1 MTTYSATGP
10 DGKTY
15 SLEGPAGATDD
26 QVMAELQKQ
35 FAAQQP
41 AAKPSMIESLGAG
54 IGGGLAKMG
63 LGAAA
68 AAADYTGNK
77 DTAASLDAKR
87 QAVTDW
93 QQQHG
98 GGSLSG
104 TVGDIVGASAPAMG
118 IGAAGTALAPVT
130 GGLSII
136 AAEAVNAGLFGIPAF
151 RDTYNEQKKNGASEA
166 TAISQAAWQA
176 GLATVGAKVVS
187 SGGKLLPG
195 VAKAGEGLLAKAGIA
210 GAEGAALPVVGQVG
224 TKAINAA
231 TGQQDN
237 SNWLPSGKDV
247 AASALGFGALGG
259 AHHLMEAPG
268 LARRKAEADQAAA
281 DQAAVAQKQQADQEA
296 TDAAAKQ
303 TPEYLQAL
311 NTKYHDF
318 LAADQAAKEAVGPKP
333 DAGVDPS
340 AAIAWQNKYDA
351 ANSLREQPENADLI
365 REHAERRDDIDAMN
379 KAAEPAP
386 VQAPAETPAAPAE
399 GTDLFGEKVQSQETP
414 AAIPTADDIESQRA
428 DLTRQTQGLES
439 LLEQRRDE
447 AAKAPDIDST
457 DAAIRRFD
465 QTQAALKEAQQA
477 LAKLPAAPKPAPAG
491 DALNKQMDTAQK
503 ALATA
508 KENGDTDAMKR
519 SIAKVRKLQQEN
531 PGLFTKAHE
540 GAIQADEATLGQ
552 EMGAG
557 REQAAAQTAKVGS
570 EVEGIRRI
578 ATPQEPSVLPQM
590 RQERGTKVEIAD
602 MEKGSMNTGVT
613 DQPSLFPEAGGN
625 AGVKESKLVTQAQ
638 RQELVL
644 QLQEALR
651 QRKNDPQKYRPVV
664 DRLLERIRGLG
675 EKGFN
680 MPQAR
685 GSETAEIAP
694 ILSGDQRLAGEIPSA
709 SVAADTR
716 VYAKPAVPMDVRR
729 EIAQLPK
736 DLPPATN
743 TLVQRVVDNFRGL
756 ANTKGGMDDTAA
768 FVHRVRTG
776 ADSTEL
782 AQRVTEHL
790 DRLEGGKRSETQ
802 IPTRETAWGT
812 ATKPTE
818 TAVQTDMFPSTEHQG
833 TIFNDYP
840 SFEKY
845 LASDAVAAVR
855 SEMKLSVDTAARAQ
869 ARVAPMEAQAA
880 ELRETVANLQRILA
894 HAKSLGD
901 TAREGAITKLEAA
914 VENAKALRASLDA
927 KLEPARMDVVKA
939 HVALAK
945 ASEAVAKVS
954 DTIAKNNAKFN
965 RDADVQAAAVKLAD
979 AQKAHADMLAAV
991 GRTGKGNY
999 DEAQKRYTAVVGA
1012 INEYRTLLEAHAKD
1026 TSKLPERS
1034 VLAYLQRDME
1044 LMLRMRDATQTLEK
1058 AATARESAADALT
1071 ALDKEINGTPE
1082 AIRTMRA
1089 ALTKVSNAKGVLTKA
1104 TNKAEENRS
1113 RLSAEIIDKDTQRQ
1127 QLERDIESALKP
1139 VQEARDA
1146 RTTKQDEVQTQ
1157 RERRDGAKRAAEQ
1170 ARAERLAAIPGV
1182 RVSHEEYRAALDKLE
1197 QSPGRIAELTA
1208 KAADETKNDT
1218 TRNKAKHDL
1227 KMLREQAMIA
1237 HGVLSREPENVER
1250 ARAALDKRTEE
1261 LSAAYEAK
1269 RTAINEV
1276 GITKSTQD
1284 SRKQE
1289 ARELG
1294 RELRMMQKFSASLS
1308 GRAKTEV
1315 AGRVEGPI
1323 KEDLLQPEPTARLP
1337 LRKIGPVVRP
1347 VVGLGRVQQAGAR
1360 KGVTGTQAMRGAAK
1374 DVAHEQAMLKLSK
1387 IEDLI
1392 ERNDAALD
1400 AAKEAGNDA
1409 LIEKHEGYA
1418 TRLET
1423 GRMAAEKE
1431 LAKAGVRP
1439 EDVANKPGAERE
1451 STPVSPEALDAAHD
1465 GRTMDVAADLAKNGS
1480 TPEVRDAAAKLQP
1493 LLIRTKFAVDENV
1506 THKGEAVAGIYSPEQ
1521 NKITMHPDGLTEQDI
1536 VHEMTHAATDT
1547 VLLADPTTLTPTQ
1560 RAGRTGLENMWKGI
1574 EHNPNF
1580 IGEHGATSVREFA
1593 AEVYSNA
1600 QFRAKLDAMGKP
1612 LTLLDRFK
1620 NFVRQMLGMPTTP
1633 SGKAKDF
1640 VEQVMSASR
1649 AFKASEVPSIFRK
1662 APEYTSEAAK
1672 FGREIAPHISKL
1684 EQIKENKSALPLA
1697 MEQKV
1702 VDFRAAL
1709 RRVTDLGNKLLGTQ
1723 VKYTV
1728 LQADKG
1734 LNNMHAVAEGG
1745 AFQLTKD
1752 SKGITMVKTGGGA
1765 SAKAV
1770 LEAINKLPGA
1780 NAAEKLDMAQGYL
1793 TALRARDVGYDRL
1806 DFSDPVGMQKRGEA
1820 VIREVESNP
1829 AMLAAMK
1836 GVQAQYRSLNQGLVK
1851 FLEQTNALPKDV
1863 TDKMLADKNYI
1874 PFYRANGDL
1883 ILPDGKAVSV
1893 GDVRSMPFLKA
1904 LERGDSK
1911 LMPFEDSMFRNIA
1924 TLTNMGMQNMA
1935 ARHVAYHLQ
1944 DLGKNAG
1951 TMQVRR
1957 GDGPAVNDGRV
1968 IRFRQA
1974 PEAGE
1979 KGEDAGKRYV
1989 VIDTKGTAA
1998 EHIPN
2003 DLLAQAVAG
2012 TYGSTPSL
2020 LKVGAW
2026 ASDILRSGVTRMPT
2040 YMVSQLIK
2048 DPMNASMLGNL
2059 KADPFSATAKTVGN
2073 FMEHLT
2079 KGSAEDAT
2087 LSAHG
2092 VLHSNIFSGGASDV
2106 RKVAMQIAGDNQSVY
2121 RRVLAGLDKVAMSAD
2136 AATRIQGYRDVVAA
2150 GGSEAEAVIHAVE
2163 MQNFNKR
2170 GASTS
2175 LQMVSRLVPF
2185 FNAQI
2190 QGLNVIAKSAMGKMP
2205 SNELLDTKTKFF
2217 HRALGMTA
2225 MAMAYC
2231 ASMED
2236 DKDWNKLTL
2245 HTQMAN
2251 IPIPGLTIGGQ
2262 QVHIPAPFESGMLFW
2277 SLPVAFMHALK
2288 QNFNENDWTAVKDI
2302 IMNQVPGNG
2311 SIVPQVAKGYLD
2323 VSRNYNSAF
2332 GTPIETTGM
2341 EKKDVTERF
2350 NASTPEAMKAFSRQL
2365 ADAGVKLSPVQ
2376 LDYLANAYLGQLPH
2390 MVGAL
2395 TNHVFETKS
2404 NVKDAGED
2412 ATGTARDNPLLSR
2425 FVPNPTESRN
2435 VNDAYTRAKQADLT
2449 DATVKSM
2456 VKDGRGTEAKAYQKE
2471 QLAKYGSPQQ
2481 AKAFENQM
2489 GFFKRREETIRS
2501 NKALSGDAKQAKL
2514 EDLYARKDAAAANW
2528 LKIVDGK
2535 QAK

>member
-68 AAADYTGNK
+68 AAPDYTGNK

-268 LARRKAEADQAAA
+268 LARQKAEADQAAA

-340 AAIAWQNKYDA
+340 AAIAWQKKYDEVQ
-351 ANSLREQPENADLI
+351 SLRQQPENAALI
-365 REHAERRDDIDAMN
+365 QEHAERRDDIDAMN

-414 AAIPTADDIESQRA
+414 AAIPTADDIENQRA

-694 ILSGDQRLAGEIPSA
+694 ILSGDQRLAGELPSA

-1208 KAADETKNDT
+1208 KAADETK
-1218 TRNKAKHDL
+1218 
-1227 KMLREQAMIA
+1227 IPS
-1237 HGVLSREPENVER
+1237 VLPSR
-1250 ARAALDKRTEE
+1250 
-1261 LSAAYEAK
+1261 
-1269 RTAINEV
+1269 
-1276 GITKSTQD
+1276 
-1284 SRKQE
+1284 
-1289 ARELG
+1289 
-1294 RELRMMQKFSASLS
+1294 
-1308 GRAKTEV
+1308 
-1315 AGRVEGPI
+1315 
-1323 KEDLLQPEPTARLP
+1323 
-1337 LRKIGPVVRP
+1337 
-1347 VVGLGRVQQAGAR
+1347 
-1360 KGVTGTQAMRGAAK
+1360 
-1374 DVAHEQAMLKLSK
+1374 
-1387 IEDLI
+1387 
-1392 ERNDAALD
+1392 
-1400 AAKEAGNDA
+1400 
-1409 LIEKHEGYA
+1409 
-1418 TRLET
+1418 
-1423 GRMAAEKE
+1423 
-1431 LAKAGVRP
+1431 
-1439 EDVANKPGAERE
+1439 
-1451 STPVSPEALDAAHD
+1451 
-1465 GRTMDVAADLAKNGS
+1465 
-1480 TPEVRDAAAKLQP
+1480 
-1493 LLIRTKFAVDENV
+1493 
-1506 THKGEAVAGIYSPEQ
+1506 
-1521 NKITMHPDGLTEQDI
+1521 
-1536 VHEMTHAATDT
+1536 
-1547 VLLADPTTLTPTQ
+1547 
-1560 RAGRTGLENMWKGI
+1560 W
-1574 EHNPNF
+1574 
-1580 IGEHGATSVREFA
+1580 
-1593 AEVYSNA
+1593 
-1600 QFRAKLDAMGKP
+1600 
-1612 LTLLDRFK
+1612 
-1620 NFVRQMLGMPTTP
+1620 
-1633 SGKAKDF
+1633 
-1640 VEQVMSASR
+1640 
-1649 AFKASEVPSIFRK
+1649 
-1662 APEYTSEAAK
+1662 
-1672 FGREIAPHISKL
+1672 
-1684 EQIKENKSALPLA
+1684 
-1697 MEQKV
+1697 
-1702 VDFRAAL
+1702 
-1709 RRVTDLGNKLLGTQ
+1709 RR
-1723 VKYTV
+1723 
-1728 LQADKG
+1728 
-1734 LNNMHAVAEGG
+1734 
-1745 AFQLTKD
+1745 
-1752 SKGITMVKTGGGA
+1752 
-1765 SAKAV
+1765 
-1770 LEAINKLPGA
+1770 
-1780 NAAEKLDMAQGYL
+1780 
-1793 TALRARDVGYDRL
+1793 
-1806 DFSDPVGMQKRGEA
+1806 
-1820 VIREVESNP
+1820 
-1829 AMLAAMK
+1829 
-1836 GVQAQYRSLNQGLVK
+1836 
-1851 FLEQTNALPKDV
+1851 
-1863 TDKMLADKNYI
+1863 
-1874 PFYRANGDL
+1874 
-1883 ILPDGKAVSV
+1883 
-1893 GDVRSMPFLKA
+1893 
-1904 LERGDSK
+1904 
-1911 LMPFEDSMFRNIA
+1911 
-1924 TLTNMGMQNMA
+1924 
-1935 ARHVAYHLQ
+1935 
-1944 DLGKNAG
+1944 
-1951 TMQVRR
+1951 
-1957 GDGPAVNDGRV
+1957 
-1968 IRFRQA
+1968 
-1974 PEAGE
+1974 
-1979 KGEDAGKRYV
+1979 
-1989 VIDTKGTAA
+1989 
-1998 EHIPN
+1998 
-2003 DLLAQAVAG
+2003 
-2012 TYGSTPSL
+2012 
-2020 LKVGAW
+2020 
-2026 ASDILRSGVTRMPT
+2026 
-2040 YMVSQLIK
+2040 
-2048 DPMNASMLGNL
+2048 
-2059 KADPFSATAKTVGN
+2059 
-2073 FMEHLT
+2073 
-2079 KGSAEDAT
+2079 
-2087 LSAHG
+2087 
-2092 VLHSNIFSGGASDV
+2092 
-2106 RKVAMQIAGDNQSVY
+2106 
-2121 RRVLAGLDKVAMSAD
+2121 
-2136 AATRIQGYRDVVAA
+2136 
-2150 GGSEAEAVIHAVE
+2150 
-2163 MQNFNKR
+2163 
-2170 GASTS
+2170 
-2175 LQMVSRLVPF
+2175 
-2185 FNAQI
+2185 
-2190 QGLNVIAKSAMGKMP
+2190 
-2205 SNELLDTKTKFF
+2205 
-2217 HRALGMTA
+2217 
-2225 MAMAYC
+2225 
-2231 ASMED
+2231 
-2236 DKDWNKLTL
+2236 
-2245 HTQMAN
+2245 
-2251 IPIPGLTIGGQ
+2251 
-2262 QVHIPAPFESGMLFW
+2262 
-2277 SLPVAFMHALK
+2277 
-2288 QNFNENDWTAVKDI
+2288 
-2302 IMNQVPGNG
+2302 
-2311 SIVPQVAKGYLD
+2311 
-2323 VSRNYNSAF
+2323 
-2332 GTPIETTGM
+2332 
-2341 EKKDVTERF
+2341 
-2350 NASTPEAMKAFSRQL
+2350 RQL
-2365 ADAGVKLSPVQ
+2365 LRWLRQ
-2376 LDYLANAYLGQLPH
+2376 
-2390 MVGAL
+2390 
-2395 TNHVFETKS
+2395 
-2404 NVKDAGED
+2404 
-2412 ATGTARDNPLLSR
+2412 
-2425 FVPNPTESRN
+2425 
-2435 VNDAYTRAKQADLT
+2435 
-2449 DATVKSM
+2449 
-2456 VKDGRGTEAKAYQKE
+2456 GRSE
-2471 QLAKYGSPQQ
+2471 
-2481 AKAFENQM
+2481 
-2489 GFFKRREETIRS
+2489 
-2501 NKALSGDAKQAKL
+2501 
-2514 EDLYARKDAAAANW
+2514 
-2528 LKIVDGK
+2528 
-2535 QAK
+2535 